1 MKTHLSG
8 YQTDPIKDHGV
19 WINLIPCGFPVL
31 MWTHHLLHSPFEL
44 QGTIS
49 FFEFKS
55 VQICFINGMSLPVE
69 KQS

>member
-19 WINLIPCGFPVL
+19 WINLIPCGF
-31 MWTHHLLHSPFEL
+31 HLLHSPFEL

-55 VQICFINGMSLPVE
+55 VQICSINGMCLPVE